1 MQRPLYDRATQPSTG
16 RNWAWTCL
24 GGWREW
30 DTRRAEWVPS
40 MPPPP
45 GAELRQSPASLAQF
59 GAVAPTADAGE
70 A

>member
-1 MQRPLYDRATQPSTG
+1 MQRPTYDRATQPSTG
-16 RNWAWTCL
+16 RDWAWTGL

-40 MPPPP
+40 LPPPAD
-45 GAELRQSPASLAQF
+45 AELSQSPACRRQF
-59 GAVAPTADAGE
+59 GTIAPAASVGE